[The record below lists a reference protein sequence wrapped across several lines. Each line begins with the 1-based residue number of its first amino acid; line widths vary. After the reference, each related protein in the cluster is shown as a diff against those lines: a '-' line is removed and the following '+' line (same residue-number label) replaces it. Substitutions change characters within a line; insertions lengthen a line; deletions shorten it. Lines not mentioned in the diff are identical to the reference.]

1 MSKTNEQSPNFEEQS
16 PKLDIQSLNS
26 TLNAQNLDIQ
36 CLKNA
41 PMSKNLDIGIKVK
54 INDSDIVDI
63 VNSSEYPNKLF
74 LSYKRYI
81 KIINYSDIV

>member
-16 PKLDIQSLNS
+16 PK
-26 TLNAQNLDIQ
+26 LDIQ